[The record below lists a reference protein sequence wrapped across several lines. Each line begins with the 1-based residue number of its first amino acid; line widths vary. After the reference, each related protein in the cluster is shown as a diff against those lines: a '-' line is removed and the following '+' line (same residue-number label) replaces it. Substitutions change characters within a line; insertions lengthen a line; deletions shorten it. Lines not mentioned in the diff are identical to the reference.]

1 MKVTIDRDQCISCGA
16 CYGECPQVFEENGDD
31 SWSQITAPYR
41 VGEGIGVGEVPAD
54 LESCVKNGA
63 DVCPVSIIHAG

>member
-31 SWSQITAPYR
+31 SWSQITEPYR
-41 VGEGIGVGEVPAD
+41 AGGAIAAGEVPAD
-54 LESCVKNGA
+54 LETCVRNA
-63 DVCPVSIIHAG
+63 AEVCPVSIIHAA

>member
-1 MKVTIDRDQCISCGA
+1 MNVSIDRDQCISCGA

-31 SWSQITAPYR
+31 SWSQITEPYR
-41 VGEGIGVGEVPAD
+41 RAGDIAAGEVPPE
-54 LESCVKNGA
+54 LESCARNAA